1 MKKKLFLLLTAILV
15 FCTTTKAQNYDF
27 SAVSP
32 NGQTLWY
39 KINPDSVSVSLTF
52 PGDCEEWWYCDH
64 YLINSGYHAP
74 AGNLIIPDTV
84 YYGSNAYAVTAMACG
99 ALYSCDS
106 LISLHIPKTMI
117 DVGCGIRASGL
128 QNITVDPEN
137 PVYDSRNNCN
147 AIVHT
152 ATNTLVKGAY
162 NTIIPNTV
170 TIIGNNAFENATVPI
185 TFDIPSWI
193 TSIGESAF
201 CGCKGLKNV
210 NIPAGLTNIPSECFF
225 SCYDLE
231 NITFPTS
238 LRSIGYRALCNDH
251 NLTSITLPD
260 SLKYIEMGAF
270 YATGIT
276 SIYIPASVTTINGN
290 NERPFRDDTNLVS
303 IIVDE
308 GNTVYDSRNGCNA
321 IIETATNT
329 LIVACKTTVIPPS
342 VRRIGGAAFAGIPL
356 PEIFVIP
363 DSVESIDQWA
373 FADLWPISKIIL
385 GSSITEINSDMF
397 GYGMPSSLQSI
408 ELRSTIPPTIIPGW
422 YEPNHLNI
430 PADFPIHVPCGT
442 TASYQSDPGWSYFT
456 NFIESTVV
464 TVATQDNIG
473 GIVNVIQSPSCT
485 DSTAIVEAVAW
496 QGYRF
501 SNWSDSDTT
510 NPRTISTIGDT
521 TLTAVF
527 VEDRVIVTATDNLG
541 LNNCVTG
548 GGLYGRNQA
557 VTMRVSAPA
566 GYAFLGWDNG
576 ATSNP
581 YQFIASTDTTITAIF
596 LQYTQPDTVTL
607 HDTTYVNVHDTTY
620 IDVHDTTVVDNY
632 IYDTTT
638 VYDTVTLTEYVHDTT
653 IIADTLYLTE
663 YVHDTIVVD
672 NYIHDTIVNTEYV
685 YQTDTIVVD
694 NYIYDT
700 IVNTEYVYQTDTV
713 VVDNYIY
720 DTIVN
725 TEYVYQID
733 TVVVDNYVTD
743 TLIVTDTL
751 VVDNYLTDTLYL
763 WDTLY
768 LTDTV
773 YIHDTVYVYD
783 SVGVDDVSTVNY
795 TVYATGTQIVVEG
808 DFVGNVALYDLYGR
822 MLAVKRNEFGTIR
835 FDVAASGAYLIK
847 VGDHPARKIVVV
859 R

>member
-1 MKKKLFLLLTAILV
+1 M
-15 FCTTTKAQNYDF
+15 
-27 SAVSP
+27 
-32 NGQTLWY
+32 
-39 KINPDSVSVSLTF
+39 
-52 PGDCEEWWYCDH
+52 
-64 YLINSGYHAP
+64 
-74 AGNLIIPDTV
+74 
-84 YYGSNAYAVTAMACG
+84 
-99 ALYSCDS
+99 
-106 LISLHIPKTMI
+106 
-117 DVGCGIRASGL
+117 
-128 QNITVDPEN
+128 
-137 PVYDSRNNCN
+137 
-147 AIVHT
+147 
-152 ATNTLVKGAY
+152 
-162 NTIIPNTV
+162 
-170 TIIGNNAFENATVPI
+170 
-185 TFDIPSWI
+185 
-193 TSIGESAF
+193 
-201 CGCKGLKNV
+201 
-210 NIPAGLTNIPSECFF
+210 
-225 SCYDLE
+225 
-231 NITFPTS
+231 
-238 LRSIGYRALCNDH
+238 
-251 NLTSITLPD
+251 
-260 SLKYIEMGAF
+260 
-270 YATGIT
+270 
-276 SIYIPASVTTINGN
+276 
-290 NERPFRDDTNLVS
+290 
-303 IIVDE
+303 
-308 GNTVYDSRNGCNA
+308 
-321 IIETATNT
+321 
-329 LIVACKTTVIPPS
+329 
-342 VRRIGGAAFAGIPL
+342 
-356 PEIFVIP
+356 
-363 DSVESIDQWA
+363 
-373 FADLWPISKIIL
+373 
-385 GSSITEINSDMF
+385 
-397 GYGMPSSLQSI
+397 
-408 ELRSTIPPTIIPGW
+408 
-422 YEPNHLNI
+422 
-430 PADFPIHVPCGT
+430 
-442 TASYQSDPGWSYFT
+442 
-456 NFIESTVV
+456 
-464 TVATQDNIG
+464 
-473 GIVNVIQSPSCT
+473 
-485 DSTAIVEAVAW
+485 
-496 QGYRF
+496 GYRF
-501 SNWSDSDTT
+501 SNWSDGDTT

-527 VEDRVIVTATDNLG
+527 VEDKVIVTATDNLG
-541 LNNCVTG
+541 FNNRVTG

-557 VTMRVSAPA
+557 VTLRVSAPA

-672 NYIHDTIVNTEYV
+672 NYIH
-685 YQTDTIVVD
+685 
-694 NYIYDT
+694 
-700 IVNTEYVYQTDTV
+700 
-713 VVDNYIY
+713 